1 MASARPDEPA
11 TGWRLAVR
19 LGPRHSARM
28 KKGAKLDQRLL
39 LSQDSRSTQGQAGGG
54 NRAITAH
61 GAGDRMMRIDDV
73 GSAGVCPNYGRR
85 FQHADIQN
93 LAADVTDGAGDQ
105 SAYVC

>member
-1 MASARPDEPA
+1 
-11 TGWRLAVR
+11 
-19 LGPRHSARM
+19 
-28 KKGAKLDQRLL
+28 
-39 LSQDSRSTQGQAGGG
+39 
-54 NRAITAH
+54 
-61 GAGDRMMRIDDV
+61 MMRIDDV